1 MTSGTDGAE
10 GPQRPVIPG
19 FHPDPTVC
27 RVGDTCYLAT
37 SSFEYG
43 PGVPVFR
50 SVDLRAWEQIGHAL
64 PTAAHVD
71 LHAAAASS
79 GVLAPTLRHH
89 DGRFWLVTTN
99 LADDGGQLVVWATD
113 PAGPWSAPT
122 RFPTL
127 TGIDPDLA
135 WDDDGVCHLTFA
147 GFGPRGPEGIVQVTV
162 DLERGAV
169 LSERRHLWSG
179 TGAKFPEAPHLY
191 RVGSWWYLLIAEGG
205 TERGHAVSVARG
217 PSISGPFESFCGNP
231 LLTRRGTDAPVQSTG
246 HADLVERPD
255 GSWAAVYHGVRARGS
270 SPEWHVLGREIYA
283 DDVTWRDGWPNFGRH
298 LEPAAGPDVVV
309 SEDLDDPVLP
319 LSWVAPAG
327 FPADV
332 MTREA
337 DGWRVTRHG
346 AEPTF
351 VGRRQQALHASLRAE
366 VTVDEGSTGGL
377 ALRVDAAHQI
387 AVECSGGVARAV
399 LTVGAVSSVLGERD
413 LVGPTGSAE
422 LEIRVLPADG
432 LWWSTARG
440 PNRVEVGVREGGA
453 FVVLGSVDGRYL
465 STEVAGGMTGRMLGV
480 LVSAGSVV
488 ARGLVYAGADDAAA
502 FATHLAG

>member
-1 MTSGTDGAE
+1 MTGATDGAE
-10 GPQRPVIPG
+10 RPQRPVIPG
-19 FHPDPTVC
+19 FHPDPTIC
-27 RVGDTCYLAT
+27 RLGDTSYLAT

-71 LHAAAASS
+71 LRTAAPSS

-89 DGRFWLVTTN
+89 DGRFWLATTN

-113 PAGPWSAPT
+113 PAGPWSAPL

-135 WDDDGVCHLTFA
+135 WDDAGVCHLSFA
-147 GFGPRGPEGIVQVTV
+147 GFGPHGPEGIVQVTV
-162 DLERGAV
+162 DLERGEV

-191 RVGSWWYLLIAEGG
+191 RIGSWWYLLIAEGG

-217 PSISGPFESFCGNP
+217 PSISGPFEGFAGNP
-231 LLTRRGTDAPVQSTG
+231 LLTRRGTDHPVQSTG
-246 HADLVERPD
+246 HADLVERAD
-255 GSWAAVYHGVRARGS
+255 GTWAVVYHGVRARGA
-270 SPEWHVLGREIYA
+270 SPEWHVLGRETYA
-283 DDVTWRDGWPNFGRH
+283 DEVTWRDGWPLFGRH
-298 LEPAAGPDVVV
+298 LEPVLGSESVVT
-309 SEDLDDPVLP
+309 EDLAGPVLP
-319 LSWVAPAG
+319 PSWVAPAG

-332 MTREA
+332 MTRERG
-337 DGWRVTRHG
+337 GWRVTHAG
-346 AEPTF
+346 GEPTF
-351 VGRRQQALHASLRAE
+351 VGRRQQALHAGLRAR
-366 VTVDEGSTGGL
+366 VDAGPGSSGGL
-377 ALRVDAAHQI
+377 ALRIDATHQI
-387 AVECSGGVARAV
+387 AAECSAGSVRAV
-399 LTVGAVSSVLGERD
+399 LTVGAVSTVLGERVPAAD
-413 LVGPTGSAE
+413 AE

-440 PNRVEVGVREGGA
+440 PDRVEVGVREGGA
-453 FVVLGSVDGRYL
+453 FVALGSVDGRYL

-488 ARGLVYAGADDAAA
+488 VRGLVHAGADDAEA
-502 FATHLAG
+502 FAHHLAGW